1 MILKANLKDD
11 ILTSVYINTDKKE
24 IHTMDGK
31 DIPFSKVCHVKEKTK
46 NNVFSAANE
55 INVDD
60 MEAFTPGGV
69 YEFYEFSKLV
79 WRIYYPVSFEDDSK
93 GLFKYAGINLYE
105 GIARILQ
112 LDIDED
118 KKYILC
124 KDFIDKLDKLAD
136 IYENTAYQVYMR
148 DGKARIAKAEESV
161 DKEME
166 NLNKARENKQA
177 LENRTFA
184 QKLFNI
190 TNIER

>member
-1 MILKANLKDD
+1 MIIKANLNDD

-31 DIPFSKVCHVKEKTK
+31 DISFSKVCHVKEKTK
-46 NNVFSAANE
+46 NNIFSAVNE

-60 MEAFTPGGV
+60 VRAFTPGGV

-79 WRIYYPVSFEDDSK
+79 WRIYYPISFEDDSK

-105 GIARILQ
+105 GIAGILQ
-112 LDIDED
+112 LDVDENQ
-118 KKYILC
+118 KYILC

-136 IYENTAYQVYMR
+136 IYENTAYKVYMR
-148 DGKARIAKAEESV
+148 DGKARIAKAKESV
-161 DKEME
+161 DKEIE
-166 NLNKARENKQA
+166 SLNKVRENKQA
-177 LENRTFA
+177 LENRTFT